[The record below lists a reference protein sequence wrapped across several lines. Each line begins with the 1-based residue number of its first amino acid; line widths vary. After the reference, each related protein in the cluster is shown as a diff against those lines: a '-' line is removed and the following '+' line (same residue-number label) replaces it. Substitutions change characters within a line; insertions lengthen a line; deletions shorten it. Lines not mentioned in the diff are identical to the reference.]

1 MYLKL
6 IYIETIRLENGE
18 IGKGPELTISK
29 RGNING
35 YTHGKRPTSPVI
47 REIKNN

>member
-29 RGNING
+29 RGNINDRLNE
-35 YTHGKRPTSPVI
+35 TILMPT
-47 REIKNN
+47 NQGQN